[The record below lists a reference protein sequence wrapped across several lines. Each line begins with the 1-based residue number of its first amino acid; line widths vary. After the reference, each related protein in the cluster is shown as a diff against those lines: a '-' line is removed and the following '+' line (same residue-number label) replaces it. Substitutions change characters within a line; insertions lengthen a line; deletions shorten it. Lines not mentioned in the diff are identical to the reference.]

1 MNCFKK
7 MSKLCDSLENTHL
20 NWSIDMKCLP
30 SKLCTELAKEDAIL
44 LPNSLFTTVW
54 TDFMVALPTLSMLL
68 TCDDTVSFVELG
80 LMIGNA
86 NTTRSWFFNG
96 GEKLSISRNE
106 LCVYYVEMHGSWYR
120 DCQRVSST
128 GRSTARKNSIL
139 AKIQIPSRLNQA
151 TRLDYTHD
159 WIRSTSTVRRL
170 LVAQNS
176 NAALIFFRSHCL
188 HHEFVR
194 QEQC

>member
-1 MNCFKK
+1 
-7 MSKLCDSLENTHL
+7 MSKLCDSLGNPYL

-86 NTTRSWFFNG
+86 NTKRSWFFNG
-96 GEKLSISRNE
+96 GEKLSISRDE
-106 LCVYYVEMHGSWYR
+106 LCVYCIEMYVSWYR

-128 GRSTARKNSIL
+128 GRSTAGKNSISNSKSTESDL
-139 AKIQIPSRLNQA
+139 H
-151 TRLDYTHD
+151 THTLTTGSD
-159 WIRSTSTVRRL
+159 LYI
-170 LVAQNS
+170 NS
-176 NAALIFFRSHCL
+176 AAIARCTKLKCCIDFLSIAL
-188 HHEFVR
+188 SSS
-194 QEQC
+194 

>member
-1 MNCFKK
+1 
-7 MSKLCDSLENTHL
+7 
-20 NWSIDMKCLP
+20 
-30 SKLCTELAKEDAIL
+30 
-44 LPNSLFTTVW
+44 
-54 TDFMVALPTLSMLL
+54 MVALPTLSMLL

-128 GRSTARKNSIL
+128 GRSTARKNSIPKNSNSKSTESSDSTRL
-139 AKIQIPSRLNQA
+139 HSRLDQIYIN
-151 TRLDYTHD
+151 R
-159 WIRSTSTVRRL
+159 
-170 LVAQNS
+170 
-176 NAALIFFRSHCL
+176 AAIARCTKLKCCIDFLSIAL
-188 HHEFVR
+188 SSS
-194 QEQC
+194 